1 MFVSVFFVW
10 REGGFELQGRGR
22 VFGGGGGHTG
32 PCCPR
37 RVPRRSGL
45 GGGRRGSR
53 RGRPLLGDSRG
64 GQRSGTLI
72 AAAAA
77 GTAVGGAA
85 AAAGAVVVVAVAE
98 SRSIR
103 ACPTLCPGA
112 VAWAKRAERW
122 AAAGSGGSCCREKSQ
137 PSRACLD

>member
-1 MFVSVFFVW
+1 MQPRQQTTQVRAAQRLWWFLALSLFSGKGGSSCGVEDVF
-10 REGGFELQGRGR
+10 L
-22 VFGGGGGHTG
+22 GGHTG

-37 RVPRRSGL
+37 HVPRRSGL

-53 RGRPLLGDSRG
+53 RGRPLLGGSRG

-77 GTAVGGAA
+77 AAGTAVGVAA

-103 ACPTLCPGA
+103 ACPTLCAGA
-112 VAWAKRAERW
+112 VAWAVA
-122 AAAGSGGSCCREKSQ
+122 
-137 PSRACLD
+137 